1 MDIFTD
7 LASIPG
13 DFGPSAIT
21 IGKFDG
27 IHLGHRH
34 MIERLSREAERD
46 SLTATVLTF
55 DRNPLSLLSPE
66 HCPVAL
72 ISNAKKLELLD
83 ASGVAAAVMLTFDK
97 HLSEWPAVDFVTRV
111 LVDALQAR
119 LIYVGEDFRFGKGGT
134 GEVSLLKELGAQH
147 GFEVREFAIVER
159 AGRRVSSTWI
169 RELLLAGDVAG
180 AASLLGRPAT
190 VRGVVV
196 PGARRG
202 RELGFPTANL
212 DSDPEGFI
220 PADGVYAA
228 WAVEGGERFPAAVSI
243 GNNPTFV
250 GVPPKQVE
258 AHLLDVEI
266 DLYGKTL
273 ELEFIDRIRGMEKFD
288 GIDALVARI
297 RTDVE
302 GARRILQPSSATAA
316 E

>member
-1 MDIFTD
+1 MGVFTD
-7 LASIPG
+7 LGGIPR
-13 DFGPSAIT
+13 DFGPSAVT

-27 IHLGHRH
+27 VHVGHRH
-34 MIERLSREAERD
+34 MIDELLREAKDEA
-46 SLTATVLTF
+46 LVPTVLTF
-55 DRNPLSLLSPE
+55 DRNPLSLLTPKL
-66 HCPVAL
+66 CPVAL
-72 ISNAKKLELLD
+72 LSNARKLELLE
-83 ASGVAAAVMLTFDK
+83 ATGVAATVMLTFDK
-97 HLSEWPAVDFVTRV
+97 TFSELSAEDFVSRV
-111 LVDALQAR
+111 LVDALHAR
-119 LIYVGEDFRFGKGGT
+119 LIYVGGGFRFGSGGLGT
-134 GEVSLLKELGAQH
+134 VELLGELGLRY
-147 GFEVREFAIVER
+147 GFAVHEFAVEER
-159 AGRRVSSTWI
+159 EGRRVSSTWI
-169 RELLLAGDVAG
+169 RELLLDGDVAG
-180 AASLLGRPAT
+180 ASSLLGRTAT
-190 VRGVVV
+190 LRGVVV

-212 DSDPEGFI
+212 DTNLEGVI

-228 WAVEGGERFPAAVSI
+228 WAVVDGERFPAAVSI

-297 RTDVE
+297 STDVE
-302 GARRILQPSSATAA
+302 DARRILQHSSTMAA